1 MMPCACFQMIRE
13 KCRPFPVCWKVAK
26 TNGSRISQ
34 TFMNIA
40 MRYMKVIRHI
50 VSVCC
55 ICRRAKLSSFQE
67 VCKEQP
73 CRTLRNSKSKLQQG
87 QGLTRD
93 QRWGPRR
100 YVACVVCAERRWS
113 EELIPTFIAGEKSD
127 YQKEEKVSALLD
139 PKTYTT
145 TWQEVPAEEVLQSCP
160 LLKLKSGPRR
170 LLLHKRRVTKAMCEG
185 EAPAPLCKECRRCL
199 VKNPP
204 EMPVRALANGK
215 WLGRHPELMRRM
227 PYGHRLLLPLRRVIL
242 TIFFY
247 GQFQKSMGEI
257 SFGLWLG
264 WCYYHR

>member
-1 MMPCACFQMIRE
+1 
-13 KCRPFPVCWKVAK
+13 
-26 TNGSRISQ
+26 
-34 TFMNIA
+34 MNIA

-67 VCKEQP
+67 VCNEQP